1 MPILE
6 VIDLAKTY
14 GFGEARVEAL
24 RGVSLAVE
32 PGEIFGVV
40 GPSGSGKSTFIRCLN
55 LLERPTRG
63 QVVFRGQNLLEVS
76 ESRLRKIRRDMGII
90 FQSFNLMSSRTAA
103 DNVAFPLKVAG
114 LPRREIDSRV
124 AELLELVGLSDKA
137 KAYPAQLSGG
147 QKQRVG
153 VARALANRPR
163 VLLSDE
169 ATSALDP
176 QSTRAIL
183 SLIQDVQ
190 KQLGLTVV
198 LITHEPRVIA
208 TACDRVAVLEKGLV
222 AETGPVGEVFS
233 NPRHEVTKGFVQELL
248 GGADLAQGVRAQGRL
263 VRLALLGRP
272 LPDSLLAGLLRDFNV
287 EARILKAHVE
297 QVRGAPL
304 GALILDLLGEPGDVE
319 RACGRLKSLGLA
331 MEEET

>member
-14 GFGEARVEAL
+14 GAGEAEVEAL

-32 PGEIFGVV
+32 QGEIFGVV

-63 QVVFRGQNLLEVS
+63 QVVFRGQNLLEVG
-76 ESRLRKIRRDMGII
+76 ERRLRKIRRDMGLI

-114 LPRREIDSRV
+114 FPRREIDQRV

-153 VARALANRPR
+153 VARALANQPR

-169 ATSALDP
+169 AT
-176 QSTRAIL
+176 
-183 SLIQDVQ
+183 
-190 KQLGLTVV
+190 
-198 LITHEPRVIA
+198 
-208 TACDRVAVLEKGLV
+208 
-222 AETGPVGEVFS
+222 
-233 NPRHEVTKGFVQELL
+233 
-248 GGADLAQGVRAQGRL
+248 
-263 VRLALLGRP
+263 
-272 LPDSLLAGLLRDFNV
+272 
-287 EARILKAHVE
+287 
-297 QVRGAPL
+297 
-304 GALILDLLGEPGDVE
+304 
-319 RACGRLKSLGLA
+319 
-331 MEEET
+331 